1 MLYLLQRR
9 ARNQC
14 LEGDHTSNGLRC
26 ELQQIRL

>member
-14 LEGDHTSNGLRC
+14 LEK
-26 ELQQIRL
+26 RLDSLLAFVRMGWNI